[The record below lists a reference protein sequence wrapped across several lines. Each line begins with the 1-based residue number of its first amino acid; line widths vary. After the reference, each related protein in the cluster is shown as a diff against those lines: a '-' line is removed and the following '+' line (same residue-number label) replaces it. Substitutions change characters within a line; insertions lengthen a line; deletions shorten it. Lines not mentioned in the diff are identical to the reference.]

1 MRRRLSTRARGNLSR
16 GALISLLLHF
26 NVVAPVVIAAWV
38 YGGRQE
44 AQRAEEVDVAFQ
56 AADQTEL
63 PPDLPP
69 IEPSPEK
76 LEPEAKKAPKPDKKR
91 PELVKVPKPEA
102 QKKPEL
108 AKKEKP
114 EKPEPEVVAPPMPP
128 MPPPPPERKGHE
140 KMVDLDN
147 DKDVPPPPDAKF
159 LAQKNNRVDVET
171 RAEDTNMVKA
181 QKGQGEA
188 SSKSERDDKQVG
200 GDKAKVA
207 QLEEEKSKLGR
218 SAPEVT
224 PHQNPELSQPKDQ
237 PEHRDRSLLALRD
250 PTPKQHE
257 LTPETADLSLPHA
270 ADGEMPLPSH
280 AARGTK
286 SDPSHLDNAKR
297 VKLAF
302 TAKDYEYLFGADAAA
317 ERKLAQQTR
326 STRQGKFQKRLA
338 RVQSAVEN
346 FIPEV
351 KPGNQ
356 TALNTRA
363 APFAAYLARMHRSIH
378 ELWGFGQL
386 EEWDEKPG
394 SSPYNNRNLVTELE
408 FVLNSDGTI
417 DKVGVARSSGLLE
430 YDVAAVDVA
439 YTAGPFPDPPREIR
453 SANGKIYV
461 HWHFFRDE
469 RQCATSGADP
479 YILENASA
487 GADKTT
493 ALDLPRPRSAGGA
506 APGGSAPTGAELGG
520 GAPAGA
526 TPGAALGGGPPA
538 GGTTEGGPRRLQR
551 FDDNNPAH
559 RAKRMAL
566 NGEVAAAE
574 ASEGHS
580 AESQPSQ
587 PTGPAAAPPNAAD
600 PGAQAAALR
609 WFTALAAGD
618 ITHLLEM
625 AALPFKTSG
634 KEVSKKDDL
643 SSMLADL
650 ASEGIHRPQSV
661 QLVTAARLR
670 AAIGK
675 LPPSLDDTG
684 SGQLYSAVEL
694 GSDQMLILIL
704 GQRGGSW
711 RPVGMVRR

>member
-1 MRRRLSTRARGNLSR
+1 MRQGLSTRARGNLSR
-16 GALISLLLHF
+16 GALISLLLHL
-26 NVVAPVVIAAWV
+26 NVVAPVVIAAWI
-38 YGGRQE
+38 YGGREE

-69 IEPSPEK
+69 IEPSPETM
-76 LEPEAKKAPKPDKKR
+76 EPEAKKAPKPDKKR

-102 QKKPEL
+102 QKKPE
-108 AKKEKP
+108 APKKEKK
-114 EKPEPEVVAPPMPP
+114 EKPEPEVIAPPMPP
-128 MPPPPPERKGHE
+128 MPPPPPPERKGHE

-159 LAQKNNRVDVET
+159 LAQKNNRAEVET
-171 RAEDTNMVKA
+171 RAQDTNMVKT
-181 QKGQGEA
+181 QKGEGEA
-188 SSKSERDDKQVG
+188 SSKSDRDDKQVG
-200 GDKAKVA
+200 GDKAKIA

-218 SAPEVT
+218 SAPDVT
-224 PHQNPELSQPKDQ
+224 PHQNPELSQQDQ
-237 PEHRDRSLLALRD
+237 PQHRDKSLLALRD

-280 AARGTK
+280 AARGNK

-346 FIPEV
+346 FVPEV

-408 FVLNSDGTI
+408 FVLNGDGTI
-417 DKVGVARSSGLLE
+417 DRIGVARSSGLLE

-487 GADKTT
+487 DADKTT
-493 ALDLPRPRSAGGA
+493 TVLDLPRPRSAAGA
-506 APGGSAPTGAELGG
+506 GAPGA
-520 GAPAGA
+520 GAPAA
-526 TPGAALGGGPPA
+526 
-538 GGTTEGGPRRLQR
+538 GTTAGGPRRLQR
-551 FDDNNPAH
+551 FDDTNSAH

-566 NGEVAAAE
+566 DGEVAAAE
-574 ASEGHS
+574 GKSEGKSEGSEGHS
-580 AESQPSQ
+580 AESGPSQ
-587 PTGPAAAPPNAAD
+587 PAAAPPNTSD

-618 ITHLLEM
+618 TTHLLEM

-634 KEVSKKDDL
+634 KDVSKKDDL
-643 SSMLADL
+643 STMLADL
-650 ASEGIHRPQSV
+650 ASEGIRRPKSV

-684 SGQLYSAVEL
+684 SGQLYSAVEM

-704 GQRGGSW
+704 GQRAGAW

>member
-16 GALISLLLHF
+16 GALISLLLHL
-26 NVVAPVVIAAWV
+26 NVVAPVVIAAWI

-56 AADQTEL
+56 AADQTVL

-69 IEPSPEK
+69 IEPSPQT

-91 PELVKVPKPEA
+91 PELVKVPKPSPQKRPEA
-102 QKKPEL
+102 LKK
-108 AKKEKP
+108 
-114 EKPEPEVVAPPMPP
+114 EKPEPEVIAPPMPP
-128 MPPPPPERKGHE
+128 MPPPPPPERKGHE

-159 LAQKNNRVDVET
+159 LAQKNNRAEVET
-171 RAEDTNMVKA
+171 RAQDTNMVKA
-181 QKGQGEA
+181 QKGEGEA

-200 GDKAKVA
+200 GDKAKIA

-218 SAPEVT
+218 SAPDVT

-237 PEHRDRSLLALRD
+237 PERRDKSLLALRD

-270 ADGEMPLPSH
+270 TDGEMPLPSH

-286 SDPSHLDNAKR
+286 SDPSHLNSAKR

-346 FIPEV
+346 FVPEV

-408 FVLNSDGTI
+408 FVLNGDGTI
-417 DKVGVARSSGLLE
+417 DRIGVARSSGLLE

-487 GADKTT
+487 AADKTT
-493 ALDLPRPRSAGGA
+493 TVLDLPRPRPAAAA
-506 APGGSAPTGAELGG
+506 APG
-520 GAPAGA
+520 AG
-526 TPGAALGGGPPA
+526 T
-538 GGTTEGGPRRLQR
+538 GTTAGGPRRLQR
-551 FDDNNPAH
+551 FDDTNSAH

-566 NGEVAAAE
+566 DGEVAAAE
-574 ASEGHS
+574 GEGKGESSEGHS
-580 AESQPSQ
+580 AEPRPSEPSPPVGQ
-587 PTGPAAAPPNAAD
+587 AAAAPPNTAD

-618 ITHLLEM
+618 TSHLLEM
-625 AALPFKTSG
+625 AALPFKTNG
-634 KEVSKKDDL
+634 KDVSKKDDL
-643 SSMLADL
+643 SAMLADL
-650 ASEGIHRPQSV
+650 ASEGIRRPKSV

-684 SGQLYSAVEL
+684 SGQLYSAVEM

-704 GQRGGSW
+704 GQRGGAW

>member
-16 GALISLLLHF
+16 GALISLLLHL
-26 NVVAPVVIAAWV
+26 NVVAPVVIAAWI
-38 YGGRQE
+38 YGGREE
-44 AQRAEEVDVAFQ
+44 ARRAEEVDVAFQ

-76 LEPEAKKAPKPDKKR
+76 LEPDAKKAPKPDKKR
-91 PELVKVPKPEA
+91 PELVKVPKPDA
-102 QKKPEL
+102 QKKPEPP
-108 AKKEKP
+108 KK
-114 EKPEPEVVAPPMPP
+114 EKPEPEVIAPPMPP
-128 MPPPPPERKGHE
+128 MPPPPPPERKGHE

-159 LAQKNNRVDVET
+159 LAQKNNRAEVET

-200 GDKAKVA
+200 GDKAKIA

-218 SAPEVT
+218 SAPDVT

-317 ERKLAQQTR
+317 DRKLAQQTR

-417 DKVGVARSSGLLE
+417 DKIGVARSSGLLE

-493 ALDLPRPRSAGGA
+493 TMLDLPRPRTAGA
-506 APGGSAPTGAELGG
+506 APGG
-520 GAPAGA
+520 GAPAGSAPAGNAPAGA
-526 TPGAALGGGPPA
+526 TLAGGGPA
-538 GGTTEGGPRRLQR
+538 GGTTAGGPRRLQR
-551 FDDNNPAH
+551 FDDNPAH

-574 ASEGHS
+574 GSDGRSSEP
-580 AESQPSQ
+580 QPSQ
-587 PTGPAAAPPNAAD
+587 PAGPAPVPPNAAD

-618 ITHLLEM
+618 TTHLVGM

-643 SSMLADL
+643 SAMLADL
-650 ASEGIHRPQSV
+650 ASEGVHRPESV
-661 QLVTAARLR
+661 QLVTAAGLR

-704 GQRGGSW
+704 GQRGGYW

>member
-16 GALISLLLHF
+16 GALISLLLHL
-26 NVVAPVVIAAWV
+26 NVVAPVVIAAWI
-38 YGGRQE
+38 YGGREE

-69 IEPSPEK
+69 IEPSPET

-91 PELVKVPKPEA
+91 PELVKVPKPDA
-102 QKKPEL
+102 RKKPEP
-108 AKKEKP
+108 AKK

-128 MPPPPPERKGHE
+128 MPPPPPPERKGHE

-159 LAQKNNRVDVET
+159 LAQKNNRAAVET
-171 RAEDTNMVKA
+171 RAEETNMVKA
-181 QKGQGEA
+181 QKGQAEA

-200 GDKAKVA
+200 GDKAKIA

-218 SAPEVT
+218 SAPDVT
-224 PHQNPELSQPKDQ
+224 PHQSPELSQPKDQ

-286 SDPSHLDNAKR
+286 SDPSHLDHAKR

-317 ERKLAQQTR
+317 DRRLAQQTR

-363 APFAAYLARMHRSIH
+363 APFAAYIARMHRSIH

-408 FVLNSDGTI
+408 FVLNGDGTVDRI
-417 DKVGVARSSGLLE
+417 GVVKSSGLLE

-487 GADKTT
+487 GADKATT
-493 ALDLPRPRSAGGA
+493 MLDLPRPRAAA
-506 APGGSAPTGAELGG
+506 APGA

-526 TPGAALGGGPPA
+526 TTA
-538 GGTTEGGPRRLQR
+538 GGPRRLQR
-551 FDDNNPAH
+551 FDDNDPAH

-566 NGEVAAAE
+566 DGEVAAAE
-574 ASEGHS
+574 GSEGRS
-580 AESQPSQ
+580 PESQPSH
-587 PTGPAAAPPNAAD
+587 PSAPAAAPPNAAD

-618 ITHLLEM
+618 TAHLLQM
-625 AALPFKTSG
+625 AALPFKTSA
-634 KEVSKKDDL
+634 KEVRAKDEL

-650 ASEGIHRPQSV
+650 ASEGIRRPQSV
-661 QLVTAARLR
+661 RLVTAAGLR

-704 GQRGGSW
+704 GQRTGSW

>member
-16 GALISLLLHF
+16 GALISLLLHL
-26 NVVAPVVIAAWV
+26 NVVAPVVIAAWI

-56 AADQTEL
+56 AADQTVL

-69 IEPSPEK
+69 IEPSPQT

-91 PELVKVPKPEA
+91 PELVKVPKPSPQKRPEA
-102 QKKPEL
+102 LKK
-108 AKKEKP
+108 
-114 EKPEPEVVAPPMPP
+114 EKPEPEVIAPPMPP
-128 MPPPPPERKGHE
+128 MPPPPPPERKGHE

-159 LAQKNNRVDVET
+159 LAQKNNRAEVET
-171 RAEDTNMVKA
+171 RAQDTNMVKA
-181 QKGQGEA
+181 QKGEGGA

-200 GDKAKVA
+200 GDKAKIA

-218 SAPEVT
+218 SAHDVT
-224 PHQNPELSQPKDQ
+224 PHQNPELSQPKGQ
-237 PEHRDRSLLALRD
+237 PERRDKSLLALRG

-270 ADGEMPLPSH
+270 TDGEMPLPSH

-286 SDPSHLDNAKR
+286 SDPSHLNSAKR

-346 FIPEV
+346 FVPEV

-408 FVLNSDGTI
+408 FVLNGDGTI
-417 DKVGVARSSGLLE
+417 DRIGVARSSGLLE

-487 GADKTT
+487 ASSGCC
-493 ALDLPRPRSAGGA
+493 RAG
-506 APGGSAPTGAELGG
+506 
-520 GAPAGA
+520 
-526 TPGAALGGGPPA
+526 
-538 GGTTEGGPRRLQR
+538 R
-551 FDDNNPAH
+551 
-559 RAKRMAL
+559 
-566 NGEVAAAE
+566 
-574 ASEGHS
+574 GHGHDGW
-580 AESQPSQ
+580 
-587 PTGPAAAPPNAAD
+587 GPAAAAAIRRHQLRASRETDGARWRGGRRRGRGQGRELGGTFSRAAPFGAVAAGRPGSRRAAEHSRPRRAGGGATLVHGARRGGYLASSGDGGAPVQDERQRRQQEGRSLRDARRPGERGDSPPEVGPAGDGRSAARRHRQAPSQPRRHRQRAALLGGRDGLGPDAD
-600 PGAQAAALR
+600 PDPRPARWLLATGRDGQALR
-609 WFTALAAGD
+609 PGRLVWFSGARPRRRAAG
-618 ITHLLEM
+618 
-625 AALPFKTSG
+625 
-634 KEVSKKDDL
+634 
-643 SSMLADL
+643 
-650 ASEGIHRPQSV
+650 
-661 QLVTAARLR
+661 
-670 AAIGK
+670 
-675 LPPSLDDTG
+675 
-684 SGQLYSAVEL
+684 
-694 GSDQMLILIL
+694 
-704 GQRGGSW
+704 
-711 RPVGMVRR
+711 

>member
-1 MRRRLSTRARGNLSR
+1 M
-16 GALISLLLHF
+16 
-26 NVVAPVVIAAWV
+26 
-38 YGGRQE
+38 
-44 AQRAEEVDVAFQ
+44 
-56 AADQTEL
+56 
-63 PPDLPP
+63 
-69 IEPSPEK
+69 
-76 LEPEAKKAPKPDKKR
+76 
-91 PELVKVPKPEA
+91 
-102 QKKPEL
+102 
-108 AKKEKP
+108 
-114 EKPEPEVVAPPMPP
+114 
-128 MPPPPPERKGHE
+128 
-140 KMVDLDN
+140 
-147 DKDVPPPPDAKF
+147 
-159 LAQKNNRVDVET
+159 
-171 RAEDTNMVKA
+171 
-181 QKGQGEA
+181 
-188 SSKSERDDKQVG
+188 
-200 GDKAKVA
+200 
-207 QLEEEKSKLGR
+207 
-218 SAPEVT
+218 T

-317 ERKLAQQTR
+317 DRKLAQQTR

-487 GADKTT
+487 AADKTS
-493 ALDLPRPRSAGGA
+493 ALDLPRPRSVAGGVAGPASRQEPRQREPRQPEPRSAGGA
-506 APGGSAPTGAELGG
+506 A
-520 GAPAGA
+520 
-526 TPGAALGGGPPA
+526 A
-538 GGTTEGGPRRLQR
+538 GGTTAGGPRRLQR

-574 ASEGHS
+574 GSEGTLGRVAAVS
-580 AESQPSQ
+580 AGRAGPSAAERGRPRRAGGRAALVHRAGCGRHHAPPGDGGAAVQ
-587 PTGPAAAPPNAAD
+587 DERQGGQQEGRSLRDARRPGERGDPPPAVGPA
-600 PGAQAAALR
+600 
-609 WFTALAAGD
+609 GD
-618 ITHLLEM
+618 
-625 AALPFKTSG
+625 S
-634 KEVSKKDDL
+634 
-643 SSMLADL
+643 
-650 ASEGIHRPQSV
+650 RP
-661 QLVTAARLR
+661 AARGHR
-670 AAIGK
+670 QA
-675 LPPSLDDTG
+675 PPSLDDTG

-704 GQRGGSW
+704 GQRAGSW

>member
-1 MRRRLSTRARGNLSR
+1 MRQGLSTRARGNLSR
-16 GALISLLLHF
+16 GALISLLLHL
-26 NVVAPVVIAAWV
+26 NVVAPVVIAAWI
-38 YGGRQE
+38 YGGREE

-69 IEPSPEK
+69 IEPSPETM
-76 LEPEAKKAPKPDKKR
+76 EPEAKKAPKPDKKR

-102 QKKPEL
+102 QKKPE
-108 AKKEKP
+108 APKKEKP
-114 EKPEPEVVAPPMPP
+114 EKPEPEVIAPPMPP
-128 MPPPPPERKGHE
+128 MPPPPPPERKGHE

-159 LAQKNNRVDVET
+159 LAQKNNRAEVET
-171 RAEDTNMVKA
+171 RAQDTNMVKT
-181 QKGQGEA
+181 QKGEGEA
-188 SSKSERDDKQVG
+188 SSKSDRDDKQVG
-200 GDKAKVA
+200 GDKAKIA

-218 SAPEVT
+218 SAPDVT
-224 PHQNPELSQPKDQ
+224 PHQNPELSQQDQ
-237 PEHRDRSLLALRD
+237 PQHRDRSLLALRD

-280 AARGTK
+280 AARGNK

-346 FIPEV
+346 FVPEV

-408 FVLNSDGTI
+408 FVLNGDGTI
-417 DKVGVARSSGLLE
+417 DRIGVARSSGLLE

-487 GADKTT
+487 DADKTT
-493 ALDLPRPRSAGGA
+493 TVLDLPRPRSAAGAGA
-506 APGGSAPTGAELGG
+506 AGA
-520 GAPAGA
+520 GAPAA
-526 TPGAALGGGPPA
+526 
-538 GGTTEGGPRRLQR
+538 GTTAGGPRRLQR
-551 FDDNNPAH
+551 FDDTNSAH

-566 NGEVAAAE
+566 DGEVAAAE
-574 ASEGHS
+574 GKTEGKSEGSEGHS
-580 AESQPSQ
+580 AESGPSQ
-587 PTGPAAAPPNAAD
+587 PAAPAAAPPNTSD

-618 ITHLLEM
+618 TTHLLEM

-634 KEVSKKDDL
+634 KDVSKKDDL
-643 SSMLADL
+643 STMLADL
-650 ASEGIHRPQSV
+650 ASEGIRRPNSV

-684 SGQLYSAVEL
+684 SGQLYSAVEM

-704 GQRGGSW
+704 GQRAGAW